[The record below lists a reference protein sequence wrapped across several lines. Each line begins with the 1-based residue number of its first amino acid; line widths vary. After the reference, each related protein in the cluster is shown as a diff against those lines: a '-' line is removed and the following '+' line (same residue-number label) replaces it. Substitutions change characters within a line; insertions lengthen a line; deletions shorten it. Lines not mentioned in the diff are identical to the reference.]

1 MRRLLPLAL
10 ALAALAGAPSGAQ
23 AAHRCKPVI
32 NPYPGTRYHGVD
44 LTRIRATGV
53 SCATARRVA
62 RRANRKALRFTAPV
76 GGVRQFSWH
85 GWRVTGNLRGDSDR
99 YSARRPHKRVTW
111 RF

>member
-1 MRRLLPLAL
+1 VRRLLAL
-10 ALAALAGAPSGAQ
+10 AIAVAVLAAVPSGAQ

-32 NPYPGTRYHGVD
+32 DPYPGTRYHDVD

-53 SCATARRVA
+53 SCARARHVA
-62 RRANRKALRFTAPV
+62 RRAQRKALRFTAPV

-85 GWRVTGNLRGDSDR
+85 RWHVTGNLRGDSDR
-99 YSARRPHKRVTW
+99 YSARRPGKRVSW